1 MTYKREPDRYTHRA
15 KKEGFAAR
23 SVYKLEEI
31 DKRLRLLKPGGRVLD
46 LGAAPGSWTQYAGPK
61 VGPKG
66 KVVALDLEPLR
77 VPVPPHV
84 KVLRLDIFATP
95 IEELQALGP
104 FDVVLSD
111 MAPHTSGVREADVAR
126 SEALVECA
134 VHLAAKLLVPNG
146 NMVAKIFQGSG
157 FEDIRKTMRGF
168 FNEVRVLKPEAI
180 RKESKELYLAG
191 LGRKA
196 S

>member
-1 MTYKREPDRYTHRA
+1 MTYKRDPDRFTNRA

-31 DKRLRLLKPGGRVLD
+31 DKRLKLLKPGSRVLD
-46 LGAAPGSWTQYAGPK
+46 LGAAPGSWTQYAGPT

-66 KVVALDLEPLR
+66 RVVALDLVPLR
-77 VPVPPHV
+77 VPVLPHV
-84 KVLRLDIFATP
+84 KFLQLDIYATP
-95 IEELQALGP
+95 IEQLQALGP

-111 MAPHTSGVREADVAR
+111 MAPNTSGVREADVAR

-134 VHLAAKLLVPNG
+134 VDLAAKLLVPNG
-146 NMVAKIFQGSG
+146 HVVVKIFQGAG
-157 FEDIRKTMRGF
+157 FDEIRAKMRTLFG
-168 FNEVRVLKPEAI
+168 EVRVVKPEAI

-191 LGRKA
+191 LGRKSA
-196 S
+196 